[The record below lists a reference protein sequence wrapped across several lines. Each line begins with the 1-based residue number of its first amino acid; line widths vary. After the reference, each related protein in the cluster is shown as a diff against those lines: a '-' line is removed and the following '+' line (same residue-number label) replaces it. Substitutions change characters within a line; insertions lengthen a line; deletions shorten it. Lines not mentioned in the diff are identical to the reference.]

1 MFRKMRAKD
10 VQLPDGSVMPKLGQG
25 TWGMAEDDRS
35 ADQEIRA
42 IRRGIE
48 LGMTLIDTAEMY
60 ADGGAEN
67 LIGHA
72 IRGMD
77 REKLYLISK
86 VYPQNACRSHIMRSV
101 EKTLKLLGSEYL
113 DLYLLHW
120 RGNADLAEVAWLMED
135 LKAKGYIR
143 RWGVSNF
150 DLQDMEELWTV
161 PGGNGCCVNQVLY
174 NLESRGIEY
183 DLMEWQRRRRIPFIA
198 YGPIG
203 QAGRAVTESGIAKDR
218 MMKDERVRELAERKG
233 ISVVQ
238 LLLAFVLYQE
248 DVSAIPKAVCPDHI
262 EENAKSIEVMLTG
275 AEIEQ
280 LSKSFP
286 TPAGRVPMEKY

>member
-1 MFRKMRAKD
+1 M
-10 VQLPDGSVMPKLGQG
+10 
-25 TWGMAEDDRS
+25 
-35 ADQEIRA
+35 
-42 IRRGIE
+42 
-48 LGMTLIDTAEMY
+48 
-60 ADGGAEN
+60 
-67 LIGHA
+67 
-72 IRGMD
+72 
-77 REKLYLISK
+77 
-86 VYPQNACRSHIMRSV
+86 
-101 EKTLKLLGSEYL
+101 
-113 DLYLLHW
+113 
-120 RGNADLAEVAWLMED
+120 AEVAWLMED

-183 DLMEWQRRRRIPFIA
+183 DLMEWQRSRKIPFIA

-218 MMKDERVRELAERKG
+218 MMKDVA
-233 ISVVQ
+233 
-238 LLLAFVLYQE
+238 
-248 DVSAIPKAVCPDHI
+248 AIPKAVCPDHI
-262 EENAKSIEVMLTG
+262 EENAKSIEVMLTA

-286 TPAGRVPMEKY
+286 APAGRVPMEKY